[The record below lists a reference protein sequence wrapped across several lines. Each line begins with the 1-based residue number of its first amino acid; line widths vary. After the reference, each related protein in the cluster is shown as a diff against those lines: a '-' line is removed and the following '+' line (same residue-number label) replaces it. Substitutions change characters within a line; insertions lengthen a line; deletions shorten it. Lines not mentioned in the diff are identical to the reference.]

1 VFVGLA
7 ATGAVSAQDSPHERP
22 NFVVVL
28 VDDMRWDD
36 IGAGG
41 HPFVETPNI
50 DRIAREGAR
59 FVNAF
64 TTTPLCSPAR
74 ASFLTGLYAHT
85 HGITDNLARD
95 EASHRL
101 PTFPKALHE
110 NGYRTAFIGKWH
122 MGNDDSPRPG
132 FDRWVA
138 MRGQGEA
145 IDPLL
150 NVDGTRTPTEG
161 YATDIL
167 TDYALEFIEVDDDA
181 PFLAYVSHKALH
193 PNIMQRDDGSSAALE
208 GQPPGFVAAPR
219 HRGRYADEEI
229 ARRQNASTPVEG
241 KPALERS
248 IDGLPPLEP
257 GGGTSDDTIR
267 QRLEMLLA
275 VDDSVGRILETLGRA
290 GELDDTVVVVTSD
303 HGYFYGEHGLGGER
317 RLAYEETARIPML
330 VRYPRLIAAGTEVDE
345 LVLCLDLAA
354 TLLELGDTEPIR
366 PLHGRSFV
374 PLVRGETPDDWRTA
388 FLIEYYSDTVFRRIV
403 NMGYKAVRTDRYKYI
418 HYLEL
423 EGMDELYDLDAD
435 PYETRNIID
444 EPENESI
451 LKSLQKELER
461 QLDLTSWSPA
471 FDDPTRR
478 HPKTNALHLVTGQ
491 NGKALLR

>member
-1 VFVGLA
+1 
-7 ATGAVSAQDSPHERP
+7 
-22 NFVVVL
+22 
-28 VDDMRWDD
+28 
-36 IGAGG
+36 
-41 HPFVETPNI
+41 
-50 DRIAREGAR
+50 
-59 FVNAF
+59 
-64 TTTPLCSPAR
+64 
-74 ASFLTGLYAHT
+74 
-85 HGITDNLARD
+85 
-95 EASHRL
+95 
-101 PTFPKALHE
+101 
-110 NGYRTAFIGKWH
+110 
-122 MGNDDSPRPG
+122 
-132 FDRWVA
+132 
-138 MRGQGEA
+138 
-145 IDPLL
+145 
-150 NVDGTRTPTEG
+150 
-161 YATDIL
+161 
-167 TDYALEFIEVDDDA
+167 
-181 PFLAYVSHKALH
+181 
-193 PNIMQRDDGSSAALE
+193 
-208 GQPPGFVAAPR
+208 
-219 HRGRYADEEI
+219 
-229 ARRQNASTPVEG
+229 
-241 KPALERS
+241 
-248 IDGLPPLEP
+248 
-257 GGGTSDDTIR
+257 
-267 QRLEMLLA
+267 MLLA

-461 QLDLTSWSPA
+461 QLDLTS
-471 FDDPTRR
+471 
-478 HPKTNALHLVTGQ
+478 
-491 NGKALLR
+491 